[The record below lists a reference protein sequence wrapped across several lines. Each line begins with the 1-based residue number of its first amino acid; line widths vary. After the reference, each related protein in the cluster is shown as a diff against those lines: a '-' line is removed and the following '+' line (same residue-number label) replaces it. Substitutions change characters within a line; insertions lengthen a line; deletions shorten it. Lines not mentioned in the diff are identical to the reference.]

1 MRPIALFVT
10 LFAFYVALS
19 GMIHDGYLMSLGVG
33 SALAVTLLSM
43 HLELVDDEGMPVR
56 YWGRTAR
63 YLPWLLWQIVLANW
77 DVFKR
82 VWGPKLDI
90 SPCVVRVPH
99 RIAEG
104 YGIGTFANSITL
116 TPGTVTIEAD
126 EHEVL
131 VHGLT
136 EGACADVAAGGM
148 RDRVAWV
155 VGAKPGPSVE
165 ETARGTR

>member
-19 GMIHDGYLMSLGVG
+19 GMIHDWYLMTLGVG
-33 SALAVTLLSM
+33 SALVVTLLSV
-43 HLELVDDEGMPVR
+43 HLGIVDDEGMPVR
-56 YWGRTAR
+56 FWPRTAM
-63 YLPWLLWQIVLANW
+63 YVPWLLWQIVLANW

-82 VWGPKLDI
+82 VWAPKLDI

-99 RIAEG
+99 RITDG
-104 YGIGTFANSITL
+104 YGIATYGNSITL
-116 TPGTVTIEAD
+116 TPGTVTIEAS
-126 EHEVL
+126 EGEVL

-136 EGACADVAAGGM
+136 EAACADVAAGGM

-155 VGAKPGPSVE
+155 VGARTGPTVE
-165 ETARGTR
+165 EIAGGQR